1 MDKKCSKCQQ
11 LKPLT
16 AEYWLPRKES
26 LDGYRGVCRLCWYA
40 QQNINK
46 RRHYQRNAERLCA
59 ERRQR
64 RKADPETFR
73 RRDALYSVRHTE
85 KKKAYNQAYYRR
97 NRERILKQKA
107 EQSHLRPLSLDYGWQ
122 DELKHDRLPFMQWSA
137 QAAMKDTID
146 LILAQY
152 ADSNDCE
159 LVESALR
166 GDIDFSDHRL
176 TSLIERI
183 RSNVSTSNGLQ

>member
-11 LKPLT
+11 PKPLT

-26 LDGYRGVCRLCWYA
+26 IDGYRGVCRACWYA

-59 ERRQR
+59 ERRHQR
-64 RKADPETFR
+64 QIDPETFR
-73 RRDALYSVRHTE
+73 RRDALYNVRHAD
-85 KKKAYNQAYYRR
+85 KRKVYNQAYYRR

-122 DELKHDRLPFMQWSA
+122 DDLKHDRLPFMQWSTHET
-137 QAAMKDTID
+137 MRDTID
-146 LILAQY
+146 ALLAKY
-152 ADSNDCE
+152 GDSDDCDA
-159 LVESALR
+159 VESVLR
-166 GDIDFSDHRL
+166 GEIDFSDKRIV
-176 TSLIERI
+176 SLIERI
-183 RSNVSTSNGLQ
+183 KSNVPTSNGL